1 MRVGLILLL
10 AVLNCGGSPQIQRDS
25 STSPSN
31 NSETKLYGVV
41 RGDSVNVRSDS
52 KLVSDKVGILKKSE
66 VVIIEDV
73 SLMKENIQTDSNYW
87 YKIKSKKGISGW
99 VYGKFL
105 MIYDHVPLTER
116 EYMAAFAKKLK
127 PGESIKKIVTGE
139 YEVKSPYNYSYNVR
153 ISLEDGLVEVHRN
166 EKMEFHAEDVTEV
179 YLLLKDYPKQVFSVS
194 GYSQVYVINT
204 NDCFGSIVNGRTLGL
219 FDKTIEKSTDQG
231 NGIHSIY
238 FQTEGRDDDKSYEFV
253 DRFLIQSSRYEDGKG
268 MRPVQ
273 KFKIENC
280 KLVEL
285 K

>member
-179 YLLLKDYPKQVFSVS
+179 YLLLKDYPKQVLSVS
-194 GYSQVYVINT
+194 GYSQVHVINT
-204 NDCFGSIVNGRTLGL
+204 NDCFGSIVNGRKLGL
-219 FDKTIEKSTDQG
+219 FDKTIEKSTNQG
-231 NGIHSIY
+231 NGIYSIY
-238 FQTEGRDDDKSYEFV
+238 SQTESRDDDKSYEFV
-253 DRFLIQSSRYEDGKG
+253 DGFLVQSSRYEDGKG
-268 MRPVQ
+268 MRPAQ
-273 KFKIENC
+273 KFRIENC